1 MRDDKPV
8 PDPGEAGRGDDDEL
22 HYYEVDETN
31 VSEANPAEP
40 PEPDKAQESDDR

>member
-1 MRDDKPV
+1 MREDKPV
-8 PDPGEAGRGDDDEL
+8 PEPGESGRDDDEI

-31 VSEANPAEP
+31 VGEANRAEP

>member
-1 MRDDKPV
+1 MREDKPV
-8 PDPGEAGRGDDDEL
+8 PDPGEAGRGDDDEI

-40 PEPDKAQESDDR
+40 PEPDKAQENDDR